1 LQIFFALLQNVKNNG
16 WLRFGSQLLILV
28 REPAV
33 FLDYLFHSERLFF
46 ALLAGQEQ
54 QPYQ

>member
-33 FLDYLFHSERLFF
+33 FLGYLFHSERLFF